1 MATQRYVSTSFWD
14 DEWVQCLDP
23 SEKLLFLYLMTNP
36 LTNIAGIYKIT
47 IRRMC
52 FDTGFNADTVG
63 HILSK
68 FEKAGK
74 AFLFE
79 GWMILPNW
87 PKYQKIGK
95 DDNNKKGID
104 AILKSLPEKVLQFVI
119 QHGYSYKYIEDIIR
133 GLQGPYKT
141 LTSPLN
147 YFNLNSNLNSNL
159 NHNNNPNNTNTPTVP
174 DADAP
179 VVETLTPTDPVKKPK
194 AAKTK
199 ALVPKDQ
206 QGDLYQKILKTFE
219 TVSGQFANYGKEGA
233 AIKRIIK
240 LAGDEPTVGAM
251 LHAFYQLTKGNDRFW
266 SRQPYTPS
274 ALLSLWDRVK
284 VEAQHELERHDVSW
298 IDELEATYA
307 AG

>member
-1 MATQRYVSTSFWD
+1 MARRWIRLYTELLND
-14 DEWVQCLDP
+14 PKVQMLPPDVF
-23 SEKLLFLYLMTNP
+23 KAYINLLC
-36 LTNIAGIYKIT
+36 IAGQNDKNGEIP
-47 IRRMC
+47 
-52 FDTGFNADTVG
+52 ADQMS
-63 HILSK
+63 L
-68 FEKAGK
+68 
-74 AFLFE
+74 AFMLR
-79 GWMILPNW
+79 
-87 PKYQKIGK
+87 
-95 DDNNKKGID
+95 
-104 AILKSLPEKVLQFVI
+104 LPENELDRVIVMLINQKLIDKTENGMAIHGWKSRQYESDTDPTRFERVKRFREKQDKNDNQKVKRVSHAFRNGNETRI
-119 QHGYSYKYIEDIIR
+119 DTDTDTDTDTETENI
-133 GLQGPYKT
+133 
-141 LTSPLN
+141 
-147 YFNLNSNLNSNL
+147 
-159 NHNNNPNNTNTPTVP
+159 NNTYTPTVP

>member
-1 MATQRYVSTSFWD
+1 MARRWIRLYTELLND
-14 DEWVQCLDP
+14 PKVQMLPPDVF
-23 SEKLLFLYLMTNP
+23 KAYINLLC
-36 LTNIAGIYKIT
+36 IAGQNDKNGEIP
-47 IRRMC
+47 
-52 FDTGFNADTVG
+52 ADQMS
-63 HILSK
+63 L
-68 FEKAGK
+68 
-74 AFLFE
+74 AFMLR
-79 GWMILPNW
+79 
-87 PKYQKIGK
+87 
-95 DDNNKKGID
+95 
-104 AILKSLPEKVLQFVI
+104 LPENELDRVIVMLINQKLIDKTENGMAIHGWKSRQYESDTDPTRFERVKRFREKQDKNDNQKVKRVSHAFRNGNETRI
-119 QHGYSYKYIEDIIR
+119 DTDTDTDTETETDTETDTENIKY
-133 GLQGPYKT
+133 
-141 LTSPLN
+141 
-147 YFNLNSNLNSNL
+147 
-159 NHNNNPNNTNTPTVP
+159 TPTVP

-179 VVETLTPTDPVKKPK
+179 VVETLT
-194 AAKTK
+194 
-199 ALVPKDQ
+199 PKDQ

>member
-1 MATQRYVSTSFWD
+1 MARRWIRLYTELLND
-14 DEWVQCLDP
+14 PKVQMLPPDVF
-23 SEKLLFLYLMTNP
+23 KAYINLLC
-36 LTNIAGIYKIT
+36 IAGQNDKNGEIP
-47 IRRMC
+47 
-52 FDTGFNADTVG
+52 ADQMS
-63 HILSK
+63 L
-68 FEKAGK
+68 
-74 AFLFE
+74 AFMLR
-79 GWMILPNW
+79 
-87 PKYQKIGK
+87 
-95 DDNNKKGID
+95 
-104 AILKSLPEKVLQFVI
+104 LPENELDRVIVMLINQKLIDKTENGMAIHGWKSRQYESDTDPTRFERVKRFREKQDKNDNQKVKRVSHAFRNGNETCI
-119 QHGYSYKYIEDIIR
+119 DTDTDTDTETENI
-133 GLQGPYKT
+133 
-141 LTSPLN
+141 
-147 YFNLNSNLNSNL
+147 
-159 NHNNNPNNTNTPTVP
+159 NNTYTPTVP